1 MQRKLLNWGN
11 TKLPKLLGKRETE
24 LKDGKEKSDIK
35 QNILLSSE
43 NRVLKD
49 AKILNQ
55 IAGEYATEK
64 TIESVDNGENKIIY
78 QKSVRRKN
86 FRQK

>member
-1 MQRKLLNWGN
+1 MQWKLLNWGD
-11 TKLPKLLGKRETE
+11 TKLPKLLGKREAA
-24 LKDGKEKSDIK
+24 LKGGKEKSGIK

-55 IAGEYATEK
+55 ITGEYGTEK
-64 TIESVDNGENKIIY
+64 TIESVDNGENKVIY